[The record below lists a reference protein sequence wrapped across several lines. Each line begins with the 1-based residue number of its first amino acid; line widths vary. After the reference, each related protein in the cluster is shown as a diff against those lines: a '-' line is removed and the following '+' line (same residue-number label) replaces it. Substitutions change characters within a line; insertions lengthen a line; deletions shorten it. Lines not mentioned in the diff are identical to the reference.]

1 MTMPVDV
8 ESVMLPAGDDRYVPG
23 VRVTCSKCA
32 HVTESFGQRGRSLR
46 RCLKAM
52 REECPEKEFNDYQK
66 HD

>member
-1 MTMPVDV
+1 
-8 ESVMLPAGDDRYVPG
+8 MLPAGDDRYVPG